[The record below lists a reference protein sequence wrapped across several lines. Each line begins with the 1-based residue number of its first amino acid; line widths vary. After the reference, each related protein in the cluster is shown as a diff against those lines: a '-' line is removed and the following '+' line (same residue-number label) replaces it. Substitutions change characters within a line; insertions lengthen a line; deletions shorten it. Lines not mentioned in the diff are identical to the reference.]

1 MNVLITKPANND
13 PNQFTFV
20 SAIAYGA
27 GTNTTRAVIGD
38 QVTMTFA
45 VRWLDQLSPVNSNG
59 GQNYHIKMGFTDFQH
74 HLCQLVIHYSISTY
88 Y

>member
-38 QVTMTFA
+38 QVTMT
-45 VRWLDQLSPVNSNG
+45 LLSDG
-59 GQNYHIKMGFTDFQH
+59 WINYRQ
-74 HLCQLVIHYSISTY
+74 
-88 Y
+88 